1 MQQPLI
7 LNLAPT
13 GMVPTRDMSRHVPL
27 SPAEIADDCAHGAR
41 LGVSVVHLHA
51 RGTDGAPTTDA
62 RVFAEVIG
70 AVRRAA
76 PELVIVATTSGRQ
89 ARDPIERAAALF
101 GEGEAR
107 PDMASLTLGSM
118 NFARSASVNAPD
130 TILRLAELMLER
142 GIRPEL
148 EVFDTGMV
156 NMAHIL
162 IDKGLLRPPYYFNI
176 LLGNPSTAQARML
189 HLATIV
195 NDLPPGS
202 VWSLAGLGR
211 FQATANAL
219 GVTLADGVRTGLEDN
234 IWLDPQRQHQASNAS
249 LVERVLAMAR
259 AQERAIATPAQAR
272 ERLGIAAHG

>member
-1 MQQPLI
+1 MKLPLI
-7 LNLAPT
+7 VNLAPT

-27 SPAEIADDCAHGAR
+27 SAAEIAADCARCAR

-51 RGTDGAPTTDA
+51 RDAEGTPTTDG
-62 RVFAEVIG
+62 RVFADVVG
-70 AVRRAA
+70 AVRDAA

-89 ARDPIERAAALF
+89 ARDVDERAAALF
-101 GEGEAR
+101 GEGEAK
-107 PDMASLTLGSM
+107 PHMASLTLGSM

-130 TILRLAELMLER
+130 TIMRLAELMMER

-148 EVFDTGMV
+148 EVFDVGMV

-162 IDKGLLRPPYYFNI
+162 IEKGLLQPPYYFNI

-211 FQATANAL
+211 YQATANAL

-234 IWLDPQRQHQASNAS
+234 IWMDDARTRQASNQS
-249 LVERVLAMAR
+249 LVERVVRLAD
-259 AQERAIATPAQAR
+259 AQERVIATPAQAR
-272 ERLGIAAHG
+272 DRLGIAAHG